1 MNGSLVISYAY
12 PLCAMISLFVLTVH
26 FFSKRQLPV
35 QRNRLFTAAIL
46 LACSDVI
53 LETFSAVVVNNSA
66 SVPPVLGH
74 VVLMMFYILRLSF
87 PILMIFHAISLTKD
101 LKAKNLWMILLL
113 VIPSAVLTLIILAT
127 PLTGSFFKYENEK
140 YIKGDLYPILFAVTL
155 FHDILPC

>member
-53 LETFSAVVVNNSA
+53 LETF
-66 SVPPVLGH
+66 PP
-74 VVLMMFYILRLSF
+74 S
-87 PILMIFHAISLTKD
+87 S
-101 LKAKNLWMILLL
+101 
-113 VIPSAVLTLIILAT
+113 
-127 PLTGSFFKYENEK
+127 
-140 YIKGDLYPILFAVTL
+140 
-155 FHDILPC
+155 

>member
-12 PLCAMISLFVLTVH
+12 PICAMISLFVLTVH

-101 LKAKNLWMILLL
+101 LKAKNLLILPLSLWRGAVSVFGIFFQILLQAQLDGGL
-113 VIPSAVLTLIILAT
+113 VDRNGNEVVLIPGIR
-127 PLTGSFFKYENEK
+127 
-140 YIKGDLYPILFAVTL
+140 
-155 FHDILPC
+155 